1 MAKNLTEIIKMYEKQ
16 SNTDFQ
22 LTTMMVKS

>member
-22 LTTMMVKS
+22 LTTTMVKS